1 MRKLPIDVHIAPN
14 RPFSSDF
21 THKRNNCL
29 NLQVLRIL
37 IGYKEALQYSRK
49 SVILNEV
56 NE

>member
-14 RPFSSDF
+14 CPFSSDF